1 MKEYLKQHFVPQ
13 FYLKSFG
20 EYIYCYDKSNG
31 NIFRTTP
38 KNIGHE
44 RLFYDT
50 KISDGKIEHLLKDLD
65 KRFARAYFNVL
76 EKITIENLADDIKS
90 DFFLFLSCQMNRTN
104 LFRSQINHIFDKTS
118 QKVPELLSPLTED
131 ELKLDHASM
140 MFEAL
145 VPFAG
150 ILSNKT
156 WIIMENKTSNHLWT
170 SDNPFILTNQQ
181 DFGLYGNLGLLSKGL
196 EIHFPLN
203 NTLKLFSFD
212 PTTHTLRNKNNLMED
227 ENIKYSNRLQIQNSS
242 RFIYS
247 NSDDFGFA
255 TGFLKEY
262 PQFKNPVPTVHV
274 Y

>member
-1 MKEYLKQHFVPQ
+1 M
-13 FYLKSFG
+13 
-20 EYIYCYDKSNG
+20 
-31 NIFRTTP
+31 
-38 KNIGHE
+38 
-44 RLFYDT
+44 
-50 KISDGKIEHLLKDLD
+50 
-65 KRFARAYFNVL
+65 
-76 EKITIENLADDIKS
+76 ENLPDDIKS

-104 LFRSQINHIFDKTS
+104 TLRNEIKHIFNKTS

-131 ELKLDHASM
+131 ELKFDHASI

-145 VPFAG
+145 FPFAE

-156 WIIMENKTSNHLWT
+156 WTIMENKTPNLLWT
-170 SDNPFILTNQQ
+170 SDNPFILTNQL

-212 PTTHTLRNKNNLMED
+212 PTTHKLRKKNNFMKD
-227 ENIKYSNRLQIQNSS
+227 GNIKWSNTLQTQYSS

-247 NSDDFGFA
+247 NDDDFELA
-255 TGFLKEY
+255 IRFLNEY
-262 PQFKNPVPTVHV
+262 PQFKNPDPTVQV